1 MKSGTGFTNV
11 KLRGQAQ
18 TENINNVVTVRI
30 QMELKFAYGKKWK
43 MKHPA
48 EQGGKDRR

>member
-30 QMELKFAYGKKWK
+30 QMNLNLPMERNGK
-43 MKHPA
+43 
-48 EQGGKDRR
+48 